1 MTYRKLLH
9 ILLSLGFGAV
19 VFAAKL
25 EPDLHIERNP
35 KSWQFSP
42 VQKIDS
48 QNIQAGFLKDL
59 IKAFTG
65 AFESVFGR
73 SGSSSGSGSGRD
85 QRDEP
90 YVPPNPPP
98 SPPVIAPVGLPASV
112 SGLTLPNASTP
123 NLSPEN
129 CVVVSRN
136 VAGNPNPQKLVDQG
150 TAVPGVPV
158 AGAPLAESVPLD
170 NLQAIQKHGEP
181 AFSTSSSFQVFIPT
195 NDDTELSCFR
205 GMPQAVRDE
214 LSLTIS
220 SCPPPPPPTT
230 GGVWVNVAASGEPHA
245 TACARI
251 GSVPERVLDSCGF
264 CAAVESRPPLVCGN
278 SPSIVW
284 PGMPSRYQN
293 NYSGGGHTAPG
304 DRYCYKPSQKH
315 DDDSTDRVI
324 AWRCKDMSPPPNPT
338 GGTAE
343 LVLTNCADVT
353 IAPPET
359 PFQ

>member
-1 MTYRKLLH
+1 MTTVKKLIPL
-9 ILLSLGFGAV
+9 ILSLSVGVIVLSIRIAPEFNRDHRIGLSQLIQV
-19 VFAAKL
+19 QQ
-25 EPDLHIERNP
+25 PDLQP
-35 KSWQFSP
+35 T
-42 VQKIDS
+42 
-48 QNIQAGFLKDL
+48 QAGFLRDL

-65 AFESVFGR
+65 AFEAVFGR
-73 SGSSSGSGSGRD
+73 SGSNSGSGSG
-85 QRDEP
+85 QNQNNEP

-98 SPPVIAPVGLPASV
+98 APPVIAPVGLPASV
-112 SGLTLPNASTP
+112 SGLTLPNSSTP

-150 TAVPGVPV
+150 AVVPGVPV

-170 NLQAIQKHGEP
+170 NLQAILKNGEP
-181 AFSTSSSFQVFIPT
+181 VFSTSSSFQVFIPT
-195 NDDTELSCFR
+195 NSDTELGCFR

-220 SCPPPPPPTT
+220 SCPPPPPPTA

-264 CAAVESRPPLVCGN
+264 CAAAESRPPLYCGN

-284 PGMPSRYQN
+284 PSMPSRYQN

-304 DRYCYKPSQKH
+304 DRYCYKPNQKH
-315 DDDSTDRVI
+315 DDDSTDRIV
-324 AWRCKDMSPPPNPT
+324 AWRCKDMAPPPNPT

-343 LVLTNCADVT
+343 LVLNNCAD
-353 IAPPET
+353 IR
-359 PFQ
+359 